1 MLRVKRSV
9 IAVFSNTYFNTE
21 VLRQATQD
29 SLNSV
34 NQAINKVGSAS
45 SEASVGVREE
55 GGGKTRVRSS
65 LFSMSWFDVC

>member
-55 GGGKTRVRSS
+55 GGGGKDSRA
-65 LFSMSWFDVC
+65 LFPFLYVLV